1 MRKLFDSLKSIP
13 LNLIVELILVCDSL
27 GISKFGIEPNFK
39 YPPVVWESFNKIIGC
54 PLGGNW
60 TVPKDT
66 PEDISSLSLWDKLS
80 LHLNLIPCLDASADI
95 VYWFDSKILM
105 KSGNLLRV
113 TSS

>member
-1 MRKLFDSLKSIP
+1 MKIIGVSQR
-13 LNLIVELILVCDSL
+13 L

-54 PLGGNW
+54 PLWGNW

-66 PEDISSLSLWDKLS
+66 PEEISSLSLWDKLS
-80 LHLNLIPCLDASADI
+80 LPFNLIPCLDASADI

-105 KSGNLLRV
+105 KSGKL
-113 TSS
+113 S